1 MRAILSIA
9 FGLSAAAA
17 AAAVNVPR
25 DGDNDDRL
33 PQAPWVTVNDE
44 GNPVTTLTPAV
55 SSVSGTPSPVDAA
68 PHDLTASL
76 YTVTNYG
83 HVYTSTGLPPNP
95 TATNAKTNEGSFS
108 RCFNQRGAYAPF
120 CRPTHNS
127 TIYTGRTY
135 YVTWD
140 PDWYNATL
148 SPFVSLRIN
157 YYNDTNGQISDH
169 DVSPK
174 SYPVSWGFLPLP
186 VTGDNLRG
194 HHLGNNV
201 TLQLVGHPIS
211 NTTAAT
217 NHTVELPV
225 TIANPPFD
233 PTPPTPVPR
242 GDTLKIALPVTFGVV
257 AFLVLGV
264 CLWNRKTR
272 RIELGNIMSRSRRG
286 YTGRR
291 QRNHLFSRKDHGIQ
305 LDDAGPPADYRDAPD
320 RAGRDSRDSRDSH
333 HGPAAGSPGGGGGG
347 TFEEQD
353 TTGGRNAFRDE
364 VRRQER
370 ERGEW

>member
-1 MRAILSIA
+1 MVTNLTPHLAGGAGNPGDEKKSFKKVPLDGISIFIPPSSTSTKSAAALVDMRAILSIA

-135 YVTWD
+135 YAHEAKKKKKSPGT
-140 PDWYNATL
+140 PTGTTPRCRPL
-148 SPFVSLRIN
+148 SPSASTTTTTRMAK
-157 YYNDTNGQISDH
+157 
-169 DVSPK
+169 SPTTT
-174 SYPVSWGFLPLP
+174 SPPRATP
-186 VTGDNLRG
+186 CRG
-194 HHLGNNV
+194 ASCPCPSSG
-201 TLQLVGHPIS
+201 TPS
-211 NTTAAT
+211 AT
-217 NHTVELPV
+217 PR
-225 TIANPPFD
+225 P
-233 PTPPTPVPR
+233 PPTTPSSCP
-242 GDTLKIALPVTFGVV
+242 
-257 AFLVLGV
+257 
-264 CLWNRKTR
+264 
-272 RIELGNIMSRSRRG
+272 
-286 YTGRR
+286 
-291 QRNHLFSRKDHGIQ
+291 
-305 LDDAGPPADYRDAPD
+305 
-320 RAGRDSRDSRDSH
+320 
-333 HGPAAGSPGGGGGG
+333 
-347 TFEEQD
+347 
-353 TTGGRNAFRDE
+353 
-364 VRRQER
+364 
-370 ERGEW
+370 